1 MQVSTNQFKN
11 GMAVDIDG
19 RLFFIVE
26 FQHVKPGKGGAF
38 VRTKLKNVKTG
49 AVLDRTFRA
58 GEKFEQAHLEHKK
71 MQYLYKDDTGC
82 HFMDNATYEQL
93 TLTPEQ
99 LGDVMKY
106 VKENTDVDVLTHN
119 DIPLG
124 VEAPFFVELEVAETD
139 PGLKGDTATS
149 GTKPATMETGAVVQV
164 PLFVNVGDTLKID
177 TRTDT
182 YITRA

>member
-1 MQVSTNQFKN
+1 M
-11 GMAVDIDG
+11 
-19 RLFFIVE
+19 
-26 FQHVKPGKGGAF
+26 
-38 VRTKLKNVKTG
+38 
-49 AVLDRTFRA
+49 
-58 GEKFEQAHLEHKK
+58 
-71 MQYLYKDDTGC
+71 
-82 HFMDNATYEQL
+82 
-93 TLTPEQ
+93 
-99 LGDVMKY
+99 
-106 VKENTDVDVLTHN
+106 LTHN

-124 VEAPFFVELEVAETD
+124 VEAQFFVELEVAETD